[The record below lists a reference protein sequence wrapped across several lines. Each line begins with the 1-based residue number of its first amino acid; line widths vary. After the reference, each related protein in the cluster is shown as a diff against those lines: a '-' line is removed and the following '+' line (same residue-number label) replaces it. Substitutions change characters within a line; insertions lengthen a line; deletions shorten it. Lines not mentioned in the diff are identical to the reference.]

1 MGQRTCKLARRRL
14 LSEVEKVAR
23 TSAVGGAEMGD
34 GARWRQLGQLLSP
47 ETLQP
52 RVGFNCPDL
61 DHLSLGAQVIY
72 MPSGILNPPAV
83 AG

>member
-1 MGQRTCKLARRRL
+1 
-14 LSEVEKVAR
+14 
-23 TSAVGGAEMGD
+23 MGD

-52 RVGFNCPDL
+52 RVGFNRPDL
-61 DHLSLGAQVIY
+61 DHLGLGAQVIY